1 MTRGPGLCTVVWNAT
16 DPNQDSLVYSVA
28 IRSEREKAWTTLV
41 AKTEDSFFSFDTT
54 GFSEGLYL
62 VKVTASDEP
71 ANTPAIDNT
80 PPVLTIKQQQVDKG
94 EARLVIEAVDGA
106 SVIDSAAYSL
116 DGKDEVA
123 LRPEDLIF
131 DSMRETFALEFKD
144 LSKGTH
150 SLLLRVQDDAKN
162 TAVLQVNFESR

>member
-1 MTRGPGLCTVVWNAT
+1 
-16 DPNQDSLVYSVA
+16 VA
-28 IRSEREKAWTTLV
+28 IRSERDKAWTALV

-54 GFSEGLYL
+54 GLSEGLYL
-62 VKVTASDEP
+62 VRVTASDEP
-71 ANTPAIDNT
+71 ANTPATARTTEETSEAFLIDNA
-80 PPVLTIKQQQVDKG
+80 PPVITVIQQQVENG
-94 EARLVIEAVDGA
+94 EARLIIEAVDGA

-131 DSMRETFALEFKD
+131 DSLRETFALEFKD

-150 SLLLRVQDDAKN
+150 SLLLRVQDEAKN
-162 TAVLQVNFESR
+162 TAVLQLNFESR